1 MHFRIKYTKMEN
13 HINSKLNTYIGLFTK
28 LNPIFLF
35 KKTILGNST
44 KFERKEKKQFIY
56 SK

>member
-1 MHFRIKYTKMEN
+1 MEN

-35 KKTILGNST
+35 KNTIFGNLT
-44 KFERKEKKQFIY
+44 KFERKEKKNNLYIL
-56 SK
+56 SNRKILEM